1 MVCSVCHYLS
11 WVLMIQSS
19 LQLDIGKNYTADTH
33 CNNLFISDNC
43 NERLNLETKNQSKVL
58 ISASSSYDNLS
69 VGPQHARWGKSK
81 ITKRNLDISNY
92 FRLHHD
98 DQGGAWCPLQP
109 VSPDKPDQWLGMNL
123 TTTHVINS
131 LETQGRYAN
140 GSGQE
145 YTTAYR
151 VLYWRE
157 GMQKFREYRDSL
169 GRVVRKILKY

>member
-81 ITKRNLDISNY
+81 ITKEI
-92 FRLHHD
+92 
-98 DQGGAWCPLQP
+98 
-109 VSPDKPDQWLGMNL
+109 
-123 TTTHVINS
+123 
-131 LETQGRYAN
+131 
-140 GSGQE
+140 
-145 YTTAYR
+145 
-151 VLYWRE
+151 
-157 GMQKFREYRDSL
+157 
-169 GRVVRKILKY
+169 